1 MYPINYSAKTD
12 ETTANENRS
21 HWANREGVHI
31 YNLEF
36 ADRWESKT
44 RNCGAAELAETHP
57 SPEDN
62 TSADAAP
69 RQIRPPQSACAGKS
83 PHRASRNSYS
93 LACTC
98 GRNEAPC
105 SQSVEGGNEED
116 RWFNFHS
123 NKQLRQ
129 TMKSD
134 RTALLKWPAHSSVN
148 YHGPGWFML
157 FFFRSAFSKSFVS
170 GSWS

>member
-1 MYPINYSAKTD
+1 MRTWPR
-12 ETTANENRS
+12 ANVSNKLWSKDWWNAAAYENRS
-21 HWANREGVHI
+21 LYTLCWENREGVHI

-93 LACTC
+93 PACTC
-98 GRNEAPC
+98 GRSEAPC
-105 SQSVEGGNEED
+105 SQSAEGGNEVD
-116 RWFNFHS
+116 GCFKFHC
-123 NKQLRQ
+123 NKQFRQ
-129 TMKSD
+129 NWNLTGQPCWKYQL
-134 RTALLKWPAHSSVN
+134 TAA
-148 YHGPGWFML
+148 
-157 FFFRSAFSKSFVS
+157 
-170 GSWS
+170 